1 LRVIFAQ
8 EVQMDIRQLRYFV
21 GVVEAKSL
29 NRASALLHVA
39 QPALSTQIRNLE
51 RELGVELLHRH
62 ARGIVPT
69 RAGERLAQHA
79 HQLLRQIERV
89 RSDLTGYAA
98 APSGG
103 LLICIARSIPLIVT
117 TAIAERCRR
126 KFPGVHLTIAGSW
139 RQQAQADRLAAD
151 LALTFRPE
159 DDTQFLAEP
168 LVQDE
173 LVLACS
179 ADGRQ
184 IPAEIDL
191 QAVFQHDL
199 IVPSPSHYLRRLI
212 DNAALSLGQE
222 VRIDCEIDSFEL
234 MKELVARRMAKAL
247 LPIACVRE
255 GLRSENLRIVRIA
268 NPPLQRTLS
277 MLHFARQARSDAVD
291 LVCQEVRAII
301 FECADRAAFGW
312 RRIPMTDPVAGD
324 PWHDDHPLEAT
335 LDGHSPA
342 SVGNGVFD
350 LGHA

>member
-1 LRVIFAQ
+1 
-8 EVQMDIRQLRYFV
+8 MDIRQLRYFV

-51 RELGVELLHRH
+51 RDLGVKLLHRH

-69 RAGERLAQHA
+69 KAGERLAQHA
-79 HQLLRQIERV
+79 YQLLRQIERV

-103 LLICIARSIPLIVT
+103 LFMCIARSIPLIVT

-126 KFPGVHLTIAGSW
+126 KFPGVHLTILGSW
-139 RQQAQADRLAAD
+139 RQQRQADRLAAD

-159 DDTQFLAEP
+159 NDAQFLAEP
-168 LVQDE
+168 LIQDE

-179 ADGRQ
+179 ADDRQ
-184 IPAEIDL
+184 VSAEIDL

-199 IVPSPSHYLRRLI
+199 IVPSPSHYLRRFI
-212 DNAALSLGQE
+212 EKAALSVGHEL
-222 VRIDCEIDSFEL
+222 RTACEIDSFEL
-234 MKELVARRMAKAL
+234 TKELVARRMAKAI

-255 GLRSENLRIVRIA
+255 DRRSENLRIVRIT
-268 NPPLQRTLS
+268 NPPLQRTLY

-301 FECADRAAFGW
+301 LECADRATFGW
-312 RRIPMTDPVAGD
+312 RRIPMADLVPGD
-324 PWHDDHPLEAT
+324 PWHDDHALEPS
-335 LDGHSPA
+335 LDGHA
-342 SVGNGVFD
+342 SNSAGDGVFG
-350 LGHA
+350 LGPHP